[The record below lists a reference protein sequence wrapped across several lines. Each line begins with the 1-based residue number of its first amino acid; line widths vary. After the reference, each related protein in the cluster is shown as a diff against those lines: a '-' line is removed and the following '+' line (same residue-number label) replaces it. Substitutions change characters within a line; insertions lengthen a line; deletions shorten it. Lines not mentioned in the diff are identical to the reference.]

1 MNISERYS
9 LLRQSFDRRAG
20 QYLHNPIT
28 QWVGNSELSA
38 LKNMLQKYRQSDQN
52 VALDFGCGTGR
63 ITAMLLEMK
72 FKVTGYDLS
81 PAMLERARAELGQ
94 NPDVVFTSDAQ
105 DIQRQW
111 PVVMALGVLDYYN
124 DTTPLWD
131 EWKRLLAP
139 GGILLVTAPNARSP
153 LAWFYTVFS
162 RFTCQAY
169 ATLPEKLIP
178 LAESKGFSMLDLKTV
193 FPQNRW
199 GHTLVLGFRFD
210 QI

>member
-1 MNISERYS
+1 MNITERYS
-9 LLRQSFDRRAG
+9 LLRQSFDRRASK
-20 QYLHNPIT
+20 YLHNPVT
-28 QWVGNSELSA
+28 QWVGNSELDA
-38 LKNMLQKYRQSDQN
+38 LKTMLERYRQSDQN
-52 VALDFGCGTGR
+52 SALDFGCGTGR
-63 ITAMLLEMK
+63 VTAILLEMK

-94 NPDVVFTSDAQ
+94 NPDVIFTSESKDT
-105 DIQRQW
+105 QRQW
-111 PVVMALGVLDYYN
+111 SLIVALGVLDYYQ

-131 EWKRLLAP
+131 EWKHLLAP

-153 LAWFYTVFS
+153 LAWFYTLFS

-169 ATLPEKLIP
+169 AASPEKLIP
-178 LAESKGFSMLDLKTV
+178 LAKSKGFSMLDLKTV

-210 QI
+210 PI